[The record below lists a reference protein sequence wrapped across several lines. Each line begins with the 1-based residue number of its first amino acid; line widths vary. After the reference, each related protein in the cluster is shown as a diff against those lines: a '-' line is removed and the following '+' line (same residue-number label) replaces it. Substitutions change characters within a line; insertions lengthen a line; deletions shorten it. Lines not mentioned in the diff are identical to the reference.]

1 MLAATDSGVQAALGL
16 LAAMVIHAASVME
29 LYVWIGRCS
38 VVSQRSFVVQ
48 AAVGVINLGSA
59 GLFVLAGVVLDPA
72 IGAQLNGHGG
82 QLEGMNLVPALAGS
96 ASIEGALLRLADW
109 LLPAGGSVQS
119 TAGAQ
124 RFVLHYHFIE
134 MPLFMVNI

>member
-1 MLAATDSGVQAALGL
+1 MQAT
-16 LAAMVIHAASVME
+16 
-29 LYVWIGRCS
+29 
-38 VVSQRSFVVQ
+38 
-48 AAVGVINLGSA
+48 VGVINLGSA

-72 IGAQLNGHGG
+72 IGAQLSGHGG

-109 LLPAGGSVQS
+109 LLPAGGSAQS

-124 RFVLHYHFIE
+124 RFVLLYHFI
-134 MPLFMVNI
+134 